1 MNGILPPIG
10 HTPSL
15 PDVTVSGLGGGGQV
29 APGYIRGRDPA
40 QGIRAVVTAA
50 ATTGLALP
58 ERVQME
64 PG

>member
-15 PDVTVSGLGGGGQV
+15 PYVPVSGLGGVEQV
-29 APGYIRGRDPA
+29 VPAVGRILGREPG
-40 QGIRAVVTAA
+40 QGIGAA
-50 ATTGLALP
+50 AAAAVLALP

>member
-15 PDVTVSGLGGGGQV
+15 PFVTASGLGGVGQV
-29 APGYIRGRDPA
+29 APAVGCIPGPGPG
-40 QGIRAVVTAA
+40 QGICADAA
-50 ATTGLALP
+50 SATLALP